1 MNYIKELQQILQSM
15 EAKKQRKAY
24 ADVLSPR
31 PAPLSPMKPPLSP
44 ILSLPI
50 SPRTPQS
57 SSPYKPRLHAGFLN
71 SPSLPSPADLS
82 PCNSSTSSIN
92 DSVNELVASSRSAM
106 AEVEVKFC
114 GPNLLLK
121 TVSHRIPGQV
131 SKIVSAIEELALE
144 ILQVNVNKLDER
156 MLNCFT
162 IKVCYSNFLSMQF

>member
-1 MNYIKELQQILQSM
+1 M

-31 PAPLSPMKPPLSP
+31 PGPISP
-44 ILSLPI
+44 ILI
-50 SPRTPQS
+50 SPRTPQP
-57 SSPYKPRLHAGFLN
+57 SSPYKRRLHNLQTGFLN
-71 SPSLPSPADLS
+71 SPSLIPSPAELS

-92 DSVNELVASSRSAM
+92 DSVNELVASSRSAV

-121 TVSHRIPGQV
+121 TVSGRIPGQV
-131 SKIVSAIEELALE
+131 AKIVAALEDLALE
-144 ILQVNVNKLDER
+144 ILQVNVNKLDEK

-162 IKVCYSNFLSMQF
+162 IKVTSFKL